1 MSTKVDQ
8 FIADLD
14 GGVFEEKLSAI
25 LSDVAASVF
34 GES

>member
-14 GGVFEEKLSAI
+14 GGVLCKKNL
-25 LSDVAASVF
+25 LK
-34 GES
+34 GKKYYG